1 MRSRRP
7 RPRESSPKVK
17 TSLCPLFWLHPQT
30 PHLGCTPVSLS
41 LSLSLFYSFCLSN
54 TQSPSSTTCSSLSW
68 SSASDPPQCFTFRH
82 PGSSLSPG
90 SSPSP
95 LLPQVCPFCP
105 SLCFPP
111 TDLLF
116 FFFFFFPRLCW
127 RCLLDVCVSRCLLLC
142 LRLLS
147 FLMCEGQAT
156 LAHTH
161 VRSHQS
167 FCISCEYNIILFSER
182 ANTKSKHKEQTGQNI
197 NPRKEEKKKRRK
209 RKKENKDPAPK

>member
-30 PHLGCTPVSLS
+30 PHLGALLSLS
-41 LSLSLFYSFCLSN
+41 LSLSLLFFLSLQHPVTIINNVFQLVLVLSFRSTPMFYLPASWFQPVSWVFALPFAPSGLPFLS
-54 TQSPSSTTCSSLSW
+54 
-68 SSASDPPQCFTFRH
+68 
-82 PGSSLSPG
+82 
-90 SSPSP
+90 
-95 LLPQVCPFCP
+95 LPV
-105 SLCFPP
+105 FPP

-197 NPRKEEKKKRRK
+197 NPRKEEKKK
-209 RKKENKDPAPK
+209 KKEGEQGPCPPK